1 MTEHDLNDASL
12 MKITPIEL
20 PSPPRR
26 VLIIKP
32 SAIGDV
38 VHALPALNLMRRRW
52 PSAHLS
58 WLIAPACVGILQG
71 HPQIDEL
78 IRFER
83 GKLASF
89 WHSPT
94 TLADVFGLAR
104 DLQQRRF
111 DLVVDLQG
119 LFRSGWLTWATR
131 APVRIGFA
139 DAREGAVFCYTHK
152 VPVRRLERHAVD
164 RYRMVAETLGCGGD
178 PVRFVFATDD
188 ADRQYV
194 ASLVPPRYAVLSPGT
209 NWATKRWP
217 PEHFAAL
224 AKPLRERFGLESV
237 IAGGPGDTALG
248 KQIVAQAG
256 PGIVDLTGRTNL
268 RQLVALLEQA
278 KLVVANDSGPMH
290 IAAALNRPLVAP
302 YGPTS
307 PAATGPWGHY
317 DSVIRLDLPCSPCY
331 SRTCSHQS
339 CLKWL
344 GVDAVLESAE
354 TQIRNES
361 RQPPPEVAPTGVA
374 EING

>member
-1 MTEHDLNDASL
+1 VPDESGPRLASEAA
-12 MKITPIEL
+12 KQRITAIEF
-20 PSPPRR
+20 PSEPRR
-26 VLIIKP
+26 ILIIKP

-38 VHALPALNLMRRRW
+38 VHALPVLNLLRRRW
-52 PSAHLS
+52 PQAHIS
-58 WLIAPACVGILQG
+58 WLIAPACVGILEG
-71 HPQIDEL
+71 HPQIDAL

-89 WHSPT
+89 WHNPA

-139 DAREGAVFCYTHK
+139 DAREGAVLSYTHK
-152 VPVRRLERHAVD
+152 VRVRRLERHAVD
-164 RYRMVAETLGCGGD
+164 RYRMVAETLGCGSE

-188 ADRQYV
+188 ADRRYITNL
-194 ASLVPPRYAVLSPGT
+194 APARYAVLSPGT
-209 NWATKRWP
+209 NWTTKRWP
-217 PEHFAAL
+217 VEHFAAL
-224 AKPLRERFGLESV
+224 VKPLRERFGLETV
-237 IAGGPGDTALG
+237 IAGGPGDAALG
-248 KQIVAQAG
+248 KQIAAEAG
-256 PGIVDLTGRTNL
+256 IHVTDLTGRTNL
-268 RQLVALLEQA
+268 RQLIALLERA
-278 KLVVANDSGPMH
+278 ELVVANDSGPMH

-344 GVDAVLESAE
+344 GINAVLEAAE
-354 TQIRNES
+354 SQIRKGLGE
-361 RQPPPEVAPTGVA
+361 
-374 EING
+374 

>member
-1 MTEHDLNDASL
+1 
-12 MKITPIEL
+12 
-20 PSPPRR
+20 
-26 VLIIKP
+26 
-32 SAIGDV
+32 V

-52 PSAHLS
+52 PQAHLS
-58 WLIAPACVGILQG
+58 WLIAPACVGIVQG

-89 WHSPT
+89 WRSPA

-104 DLQQRRF
+104 NLGQRRF

-119 LFRSGWLTWATR
+119 LFRSGWLTWCTR

-139 DAREGAVFCYTHK
+139 DAREGAALAYTHK
-152 VPVRRLERHAVD
+152 VPVRRLECHAVD
-164 RYRMVAETLGCGGD
+164 RYRSVAQTLGCGSE

-194 ASLVPPRYAVLSPGT
+194 AAMVPPRYAVLSPGT

-224 AKPLRERFGLESV
+224 ARPLRERFGLESV
-237 IAGGPGDTALG
+237 IAGGPTDTALG
-248 KQIVAQAG
+248 RQIAAEAG
-256 PGIVDLTGRTNL
+256 SGVIDLTGRTNL
-268 RQLVALLEQA
+268 RQLVALLEGA
-278 KLVVANDSGPMH
+278 ELVVANDSGPMH
-290 IAAALNRPLVAP
+290 IAAALGRPLVAP

-307 PAATGPWGHY
+307 PASTGPWGRY

-331 SRTCSHQS
+331 SRHCSHQS

-344 GVDAVLESAE
+344 GIDAVLKAAE
-354 TQIRNES
+354 AQIRLGA
-361 RQPPPEVAPTGVA
+361 RRMTPDAALTPVVGT
-374 EING
+374 